1 MSWTIFRD
9 CPAAVTAM
17 ARQMINTLPA
27 PTPESLPGA
36 VSAVLRDLGRVLQQS
51 GAPVG
56 VQAAVNNTAG
66 TVAR

>member
-1 MSWTIFRD
+1 
-9 CPAAVTAM
+9 
-17 ARQMINTLPA
+17 MINTLPA